1 MKQKS
6 VIIKSIIIIFS
17 IVLLAQVYTHKKTNL
32 TGEIYNREFNQNVVF
47 YPQHQ
52 DDEVLWGGSA
62 ILRAIETC
70 GKDNVYVV
78 LVSDGLGV
86 NVFKDDKHGIS
97 VRVESANNV
106 VVVYSN
112 LDEKTNVKKGQE
124 VTEGQVLGTV
134 GNTTSVESEDGTHV
148 HVEAFKGEESID
160 PMTLLK

>member
-78 LVSDGLGV
+78 LVSDGLGAV
-86 NVFKDDKHGIS
+86 SYTHLVHG
-97 VRVESANNV
+97 
-106 VVVYSN
+106 N
-112 LDEKTNVKKGQE
+112 L
-124 VTEGQVLGTV
+124 
-134 GNTTSVESEDGTHV
+134 
-148 HVEAFKGEESID
+148 
-160 PMTLLK
+160 

>member
-70 GKDNVYVV
+70 GRDNVYVV

-86 NVFKDDKHGIS
+86 NVFKDEAYKNMTKEQKKEIRDK
-97 VRVESANNV
+97 EFMAA
-106 VVVYSN
+106 
-112 LDEKTNVKKGQE
+112 L
-124 VTEGQVLGTV
+124 
-134 GNTTSVESEDGTHV
+134 
-148 HVEAFKGEESID
+148 
-160 PMTLLK
+160 